1 MCPKFGT
8 RGVGVTVGVTVG
20 TSVAVGGR
28 SVKVA
33 VTAGTE
39 GSRVGGAEVVQAI
52 SKTSNNVL
60 NPERVIKYPLIQAAF
75 SRYRLLERAEQLEQ
89 RFLFGVL

>member
-1 MCPKFGT
+1 M
-8 RGVGVTVGVTVG
+8 TVGVTVG
-20 TSVAVGGR
+20 TFVAVGGGGVEV
-28 SVKVA
+28 S

-39 GSRVGGAEVVQAI
+39 GIRVGGADVVQAI

-60 NPERVIKYPLIQAAF
+60 NPERVIKYPFIQTAF
-75 SRYRLLERAEQLEQ
+75 SRYGVLDWAEQLEQ